1 MKRLNER
8 DITKNFIKLMK
19 ESALQLDNVCMH
31 CNTIPCQCSH
41 ESSTEDYPIDG
52 MSHDDLDPDR
62 DGVVSQEDLY
72 NHFDLDNDGTVT
84 TDEYVDH
91 VQYHAD
97 NPESLDHYRDDVPCQ
112 NSYNKCRSYYNDDH
126 AVLKQC
132 VSDSGATCMQSGIQA
147 LIDVLTALKD
157 NGMI

>member
-19 ESALQLDNVCMH
+19 ENLYELPVDA
-31 CNTIPCQCSH
+31 
-41 ESSTEDYPIDG
+41 PIDG
-52 MSHDDLDPDR
+52 QSHDDLDPDR
-62 DGVVSQEDLY
+62 DGIVSQEDLY

-91 VQYHAD
+91 VQYHAE
-97 NPESLDHYRDDVPCQ
+97 NPETLEHYRDDVPCQ

-126 AVLKQC
+126 ALLKQC
-132 VSDSGATCMQSGIQA
+132 VSDSGATCMESGLQA